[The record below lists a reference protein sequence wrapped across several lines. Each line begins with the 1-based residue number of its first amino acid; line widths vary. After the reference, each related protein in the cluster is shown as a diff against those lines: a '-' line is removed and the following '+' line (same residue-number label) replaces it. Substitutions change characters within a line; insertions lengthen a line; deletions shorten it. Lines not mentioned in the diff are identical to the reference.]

1 MYTTGN
7 KVVDQIGQMHLEGNV
22 IPHKWYDHIRLE
34 NGKPD
39 LLGIVLLAEIIYWH
53 RPTHIRDEATGNI
66 KAVKKKFKAD
76 LLQRN
81 YDSFAD
87 QFGFTKRQI
96 QDAMTRLEKI
106 GAVKRHFRTVTV
118 SNVRLNNVLFLEL
131 FPDTIHKFTFG
142 DPYHVKTG
150 QVSHFNVPPITA
162 ERGTNTEITTKITT
176 NNNYDDNDEYASR
189 NNSQNEIALT
199 VKKETAY
206 SFYESNGFGALAS
219 YVIDKIG
226 NWIDDLSEELVIHA
240 MKLAIENN
248 ALNWKYV
255 ETILKNWFSKK
266 YTTITQIDADRIRF
280 EAEKKQRAARPQ
292 NNRKQT
298 GRTEHLPDWFE
309 KRNDQPSPK
318 HGETAAPIDF
328 EAERKRV
335 LEKLGGGN
343 K

>member
-7 KVVDQIGQMHLEGNV
+7 KAVDQIGQMHLEGNV

-53 RPTHIRDEATGNI
+53 RPTFIRDESTGNV

-76 LLQRN
+76 FLQRN
-81 YDSFAD
+81 YDSFAE
-87 QFGFTKRQI
+87 QFGFTKRQV
-96 QDAMTRLEKI
+96 QDAMTRLEKL
-106 GAVKRHFRTVTV
+106 GAVKRHFRTITV
-118 SNVRLNNVLFLEL
+118 SNVRMNNVLFLEL

-142 DPYHVKTG
+142 DTYHVKTG
-150 QVSHFNVPPITA
+150 QVSHYNVPPITP

-176 NNNYDDNDEYASR
+176 DSNYVDNDDCASQK
-189 NNSQNEIALT
+189 NSQTEIALT
-199 VKKETAY
+199 AKKETAY

-255 ETILKNWFSKK
+255 ETILKNWFNKK
-266 YTTITQIDADRIRF
+266 FKTIAQVEADQLRF
-280 EAEKKQRAARPQ
+280 EAEKNQKAARPQ
-292 NNRKQT
+292 NQRKET
-298 GRTEHLPDWFE
+298 GRNEHVPDWFE
-309 KRNDQPSPK
+309 KRNEQQAQAQS
-318 HGETAAPIDF
+318 TAPVDF

-343 K
+343 Q